1 MYLKWKRFLKH
12 YKLHFLFAWRYFR
25 GKYSFQAIQLIAWVS
40 VFAIAIGTAALLTI
54 LSVSNGFSEIV
65 NGLYSDFYA
74 DLRVVPKTTKFV
86 KLTQAQLG
94 SVRQISG
101 VQYATGIV
109 ENKAILVR
117 DQNQT
122 VVFVKGVDSNY
133 IHINK
138 VNQYL
143 KRGVFSVG
151 SLDSPKLVLGI
162 GVEENLLLFNAD
174 LGESLELIAVGR
186 SGKSLKS
193 MDQLNH
199 LVALQSGAFSV
210 QQEFDAQYVF
220 TSNQFA
226 QYLFDLDT
234 NQYSGVELS
243 IDLSKEK
250 SIVTAIQNLLGP
262 GFSVQN
268 KYQQN
273 ADLYKIMQI
282 EKWIIFAI
290 LALIMVVASF
300 NLVGALTMLVLE
312 KQKDIHVLHAMG
324 ATAGTIQKIFLSLSI
339 VMAMTG
345 ALIGGLIASCLIFLQ
360 TQFHFIQL
368 QGVSFVIDYYPV
380 KAIWTDYLAVI
391 SLVVLIAIVAG
402 WVPAKKAAGRI
413 FEKIG

>member
-1 MYLKWKRFLKH
+1 M
-12 YKLHFLFAWRYFR
+12 HFLFAWRYFR

-40 VFAIAIGTAALLTI
+40 VFAIAIGTAALITI

-74 DLRVVPKTTKFV
+74 DLRVVPSTSKFV
-86 KLTQAQLG
+86 KLTQAQLS
-94 SVRQISG
+94 SVRQIPG
-101 VQYATGIV
+101 VHYATGIV

-117 DQNQT
+117 DENQT

-143 KRGVFSVG
+143 KRGAFSLG
-151 SLDSPKLVLGI
+151 NLDSPKLVIGI
-162 GVEENLLLFNAD
+162 GVEENLLLYNAE
-174 LGESLELIAVGR
+174 LGTQLELIAVGR

-199 LVALQSGAFSV
+199 LVAVQSGAFSV

-226 QYLFDLDT
+226 QYLFDLDS

-243 IDLSKEK
+243 IDLNKEK
-250 SIVTAIQNLLGP
+250 SIVTAIQDILGS
-262 GFSVQN
+262 GFLVQN

-345 ALIGGLIASCLIFLQ
+345 AFIGGLIASCLIFLQ

-368 QGVSFVIDYYPV
+368 QGVSFIIDYYPV

-391 SLVVLIAIVAG
+391 SLVVLIALVAG

>member
-1 MYLKWKRFLKH
+1 M
-12 YKLHFLFAWRYFR
+12 HFLFAWRYFR

-74 DLRVVPKTTKFV
+74 DLRVVPKATKFV
-86 KLTQAQLG
+86 HLTPQQLNA
-94 SVRQISG
+94 VRQIDG
-101 VQYATGIV
+101 VHYATGIV

-117 DQNQT
+117 NENQT

-143 KRGVFSVG
+143 KRGVFEVG

-162 GVEENLLLFNAD
+162 GVEENLLLYNAN

-199 LVALQSGAFSV
+199 LVAVQSGAFSV
-210 QQEFDAQYVF
+210 QQEFDVQYVF

-226 QYLFDLDT
+226 QYLFDLDS

-243 IDLSKEK
+243 IDLNKEK
-250 SIVTAIQNLLGP
+250 NIVAAIQNLLGP

-345 ALIGGLIASCLIFLQ
+345 ALIGGVIASCLIFLQ

-391 SLVVLIAIVAG
+391 SLVVLIAIIAG

>member
-1 MYLKWKRFLKH
+1 M
-12 YKLHFLFAWRYFR
+12 HFLFAWRYFR
-25 GKYSFQAIQLIAWVS
+25 GKYSFQAIQFIAWVS

-74 DLRVVPKTTKFV
+74 DLRVVPRSSKFAQ
-86 KLTQAQLG
+86 LSQAQLNA
-94 SVRQISG
+94 VRQIPG
-101 VQYATGIV
+101 VHYATGIV
-109 ENKAILVR
+109 ENKAILVHN
-117 DQNQT
+117 DNQT

-143 KRGVFSVG
+143 KRGVFEVG
-151 SLDSPKLVLGI
+151 NLDSPKLVLGI
-162 GVEENLLLFNAD
+162 GVEENLLLFNTD
-174 LGESLELIAVGR
+174 LGASLELIAVGR

-193 MDQLNH
+193 IDQLNH
-199 LVALQSGAFSV
+199 LVAVQSGAFSV
-210 QQEFDAQYVF
+210 QQEFDVQYVF

-234 NQYSGVELS
+234 NQYSGIELS
-243 IDLSKEK
+243 IDIADEK
-250 SIVTAIQNLLGP
+250 NITEAIQPILGP
-262 GFSVQN
+262 SFLVQN

-312 KQKDIHVLHAMG
+312 KQKDIHVLGAMG
-324 ATAGTIQKIFLSLSI
+324 AKPSDIQKIFLLLSAI
-339 VMAMTG
+339 MSFIG
-345 ALIGGLIASCLIFLQ
+345 AILGGGLATVFVVLQ
-360 TQFHFIQL
+360 QQFHFIKL
-368 QGVSFVIDYYPV
+368 GGSSFVIDYYPI
-380 KAIWTDYLAVI
+380 KPMLEDYLAIFGLVI
-391 SLVVLIAIVAG
+391 LIALLAG
-402 WVPAKKAAGRI
+402 WLPARKAAKQIHGRL
-413 FEKIG
+413 

>member
-1 MYLKWKRFLKH
+1 M
-12 YKLHFLFAWRYFR
+12 HFLFAWRYFR

-40 VFAIAIGTAALLTI
+40 VFAIAIGTAALITI

-74 DLRVVPKTTKFV
+74 DLRVVPKAAKFV
-86 KLTQAQLG
+86 QLTSQQLNT
-94 SVRQISG
+94 VRQIPG

-117 DQNQT
+117 DENQT
-122 VVFVKGVDSNY
+122 VVFLKGVDSNY

-143 KRGVFSVG
+143 KRGTFSVG

-162 GVEENLLLFNAD
+162 GVEENLLLYNAD
-174 LGESLELIAVGR
+174 LGESMELIAVGR

-199 LVALQSGAFSV
+199 LIAVQSGAFSV
-210 QQEFDAQYVF
+210 QQEFDVQYVF

-226 QYLFDLDT
+226 QYLFDLDS
-234 NQYSGVELS
+234 NQYSGIELS
-243 IDLSKEK
+243 IDLAKEK
-250 SIVTAIQNLLGP
+250 SVVSAIQNTLGP
-262 GFSVQN
+262 NFSVQN

-345 ALIGGLIASCLIFLQ
+345 ALIGGLIASCVIFLQ

>member
-1 MYLKWKRFLKH
+1 
-12 YKLHFLFAWRYFR
+12 LHFLFAWRYFR

-74 DLRVVPKTTKFV
+74 DLRVVPKATKFV
-86 KLTQAQLG
+86 QLTSQQLNT
-94 SVRQISG
+94 VRQIPG

-117 DQNQT
+117 DENQT
-122 VVFVKGVDSNY
+122 VVFLKGVDSNY

-143 KRGVFSVG
+143 KRGTFSVG

-162 GVEENLLLFNAD
+162 GVEENLLLYNAD
-174 LGESLELIAVGR
+174 LGESMELIAVGR

-199 LVALQSGAFSV
+199 LIAVQSGAFSV
-210 QQEFDAQYVF
+210 QQEFDVQYVF

-226 QYLFDLDT
+226 QYLFDLDS

-243 IDLSKEK
+243 IDLAKEK
-250 SIVTAIQNLLGP
+250 SVVSAIQNTLGP
-262 GFSVQN
+262 NFLVQN

-345 ALIGGLIASCLIFLQ
+345 ALIGGLIASCVIFLQ

>member
-1 MYLKWKRFLKH
+1 
-12 YKLHFLFAWRYFR
+12 LHFLFAWRYFR

-74 DLRVVPKTTKFV
+74 DLRVVPTTSKFV
-86 KLTQAQLG
+86 KLSQAQFNA
-94 SVRQISG
+94 VRQIPG
-101 VQYATGIV
+101 VNYATGIV

-117 DQNQT
+117 GTNQS

-143 KRGVFSVG
+143 KRGVFDVG
-151 SLDSPKLVLGI
+151 NLDSPKLVLGI
-162 GVEENLLLFNAD
+162 GVEANLLLFNAV
-174 LGESLELIAVGR
+174 LGEPLELIAVGR

-199 LVALQSGAFSV
+199 LVAVQSGAFSV

-234 NQYSGVELS
+234 NQYSGIELS
-243 IDLSKEK
+243 IDVSKEK
-250 SIVTAIQNLLGP
+250 NIRTAIQNKLGP
-262 GFSVQN
+262 GFSVLN

-273 ADLYKIMQI
+273 ADLYKIMQV

-324 ATAGTIQKIFLSLSI
+324 ANAGTIQKIFLSLSI

-345 ALIGGLIASCLIFLQ
+345 AFIGGLIASCLIFLQ

-368 QGVSFVIDYYPV
+368 QGASFVIDYYPV
-380 KAIWTDYLAVI
+380 KAIWTDYVAVI

-402 WVPAKKAAGRI
+402 WIPAKKAADRI

>member
-1 MYLKWKRFLKH
+1 M
-12 YKLHFLFAWRYFR
+12 HFLFAWRYFR

-101 VQYATGIV
+101 VHYATGIV

-243 IDLSKEK
+243 IDLTKEK

-262 GFSVQN
+262 GFSIQN

-391 SLVVLIAIVAG
+391 SLVVLIALVAG

>member
-1 MYLKWKRFLKH
+1 V
-12 YKLHFLFAWRYFR
+12 HFLFAWRYFR

-74 DLRVVPKTTKFV
+74 DLRVVPKATKFTQ
-86 KLTQAQLG
+86 LTPQQLNAL
-94 SVRQISG
+94 RQIPG
-101 VQYATGIV
+101 VHYATGIV

-117 DQNQT
+117 NENQT

-143 KRGVFSVG
+143 KRGTFSVG

-162 GVEENLLLFNAD
+162 GVEENLLLYNAN

-199 LVALQSGAFSV
+199 LVAVQSGAFSV
-210 QQEFDAQYVF
+210 QQEFDLQYVF

-226 QYLFDLDT
+226 QYLFDLDS

-243 IDLSKEK
+243 IDLNKEK
-250 SIVTAIQNLLGP
+250 NVVTAIQDLLGT
-262 GFSVQN
+262 GFLVQN

-345 ALIGGLIASCLIFLQ
+345 ALIGGVIASCLIFLQ

-368 QGVSFVIDYYPV
+368 QGVSFIIDYYPV

>member
-1 MYLKWKRFLKH
+1 M
-12 YKLHFLFAWRYFR
+12 HFLFAWRYFT

-40 VFAIAIGTAALLTI
+40 VFAIAIGTAALITI

-74 DLRVVPKTTKFV
+74 DLRVVPSTTKFV
-86 KLTQAQLG
+86 KLTQAQL
-94 SVRQISG
+94 SSIRQIPG
-101 VQYATGIV
+101 VHYATGIV

-117 DQNQT
+117 DENQT

-143 KRGVFSVG
+143 KRGAFSLG
-151 SLDSPKLVLGI
+151 NLDSPKLVIGI
-162 GVEENLLLFNAD
+162 GVEENLLLYNAE
-174 LGESLELIAVGR
+174 LGTQLELIAVGR

-199 LVALQSGAFSV
+199 LVAVQSGAFSV

-226 QYLFDLDT
+226 QYLFDLDS

-243 IDLSKEK
+243 IDLNKEK
-250 SIVTAIQNLLGP
+250 SIVTAIQDKLGP
-262 GFSVQN
+262 GFLVQN

-345 ALIGGLIASCLIFLQ
+345 AFIGGLIASCLIFLQ

-368 QGVSFVIDYYPV
+368 QGVSFIIDYYPV

-391 SLVVLIAIVAG
+391 SLVVLIAFVAG

>member
-1 MYLKWKRFLKH
+1 
-12 YKLHFLFAWRYFR
+12 LHFLFAWRYFR

-40 VFAIAIGTAALLTI
+40 VFAIAIGTAALITI

-86 KLTQAQLG
+86 KLTQAELN
-94 SVRQISG
+94 SIRQIPG
-101 VQYATGIV
+101 VRYATGIV

-117 DQNQT
+117 NDNQT

-162 GVEENLLLFNAD
+162 GVEENLSLFNAE
-174 LGESLELIAVGR
+174 LGEPLELIAVGR

-193 MDQLNH
+193 IDQLNH
-199 LVALQSGAFSV
+199 LVAVQSGAFSV

-234 NQYSGVELS
+234 NQYAGIELS
-243 IDLSKEK
+243 IDLANEK
-250 SIVTAIQNLLGP
+250 NIVTAIQNKLGT
-262 GFSVQN
+262 GFLVQN

-273 ADLYKIMQI
+273 ADLYKIMQV

-312 KQKDIHVLHAMG
+312 KQKDIQVLHAMG
-324 ATAGTIQKIFLSLSI
+324 ATAGAIQKIFLSLSI

-345 ALIGGLIASCLIFLQ
+345 AFIGGLIASCLIFLQ

-380 KAIWTDYLAVI
+380 KAMWTDYLAVI

>member
-1 MYLKWKRFLKH
+1 M
-12 YKLHFLFAWRYFR
+12 HFLFAWRYFR
-25 GKYSFQAIQLIAWVS
+25 GKYSFQAIQLIVWVS
-40 VFAIAIGTAALLTI
+40 VFAIAIGTSALLTI

-74 DLRVVPKTTKFV
+74 DLRVVPTTTKFV
-86 KLTQAQLG
+86 QLTQQQLKAL
-94 SVRQISG
+94 RQIPG
-101 VQYATGIV
+101 VHYATGIV

-117 DQNQT
+117 NDKQT

-143 KRGVFSVG
+143 KRGDFAIG
-151 SLDSPKLVLGI
+151 NLDSPKLVLGI
-162 GVEENLLLFNAD
+162 GVEENLLLFNAS

-199 LVALQSGAFSV
+199 LVAVQSGAFSV
-210 QQEFDAQYVF
+210 QQEFDVQYVF

-226 QYLFDLDT
+226 QYVFDLDT

-243 IDLSKEK
+243 IDLTKEK
-250 SIVTAIQNLLGP
+250 SIVTAIQKLLGP
-262 GFSVQN
+262 DFSVQN

-273 ADLYKIMQI
+273 ADLYKIMQT

-324 ATAGTIQKIFLSLSI
+324 ATSGTIQKIFLSLSI
-339 VMAMTG
+339 VMSMTG
-345 ALIGGLIASCLIFLQ
+345 ALIGGLIASCFIFLQ

-380 KAIWTDYLAVI
+380 KAIWTDYLAVV
-391 SLVVLIAIVAG
+391 SLVMLIAILAG
-402 WVPAKKAAGRI
+402 WIPAKKAADRI

>member
-1 MYLKWKRFLKH
+1 
-12 YKLHFLFAWRYFR
+12 LHFLFAWRYFR

-40 VFAIAIGTAALLTI
+40 VFAIAIGTAALITI

-74 DLRVVPKTTKFV
+74 DLRVVPSTTKFV
-86 KLTQAQLG
+86 KLTQAQLS
-94 SVRQISG
+94 SVRQIPG
-101 VQYATGIV
+101 VHYATGIV

-117 DQNQT
+117 DENQT

-143 KRGVFSVG
+143 KRGAFSLG
-151 SLDSPKLVLGI
+151 NLDSPKLVIGI
-162 GVEENLLLFNAD
+162 GVEENLLLYNAE
-174 LGESLELIAVGR
+174 LGTQLELIAVGR

-193 MDQLNH
+193 MNQLNH
-199 LVALQSGAFSV
+199 LVAVQSGAFSV

-226 QYLFDLDT
+226 QYLFDLDS

-243 IDLSKEK
+243 IDLNKEK
-250 SIVTAIQNLLGP
+250 SIVTAIHDILGP
-262 GFSVQN
+262 GFLVQN

-345 ALIGGLIASCLIFLQ
+345 AFIGGLIASCLIFLQ

-368 QGVSFVIDYYPV
+368 QGVSFIIDYYPV

-391 SLVVLIAIVAG
+391 SLVVLIALVAG

>member
-1 MYLKWKRFLKH
+1 
-12 YKLHFLFAWRYFR
+12 LHFLFAWRYFR

-74 DLRVVPKTTKFV
+74 DLRVVPNASKFTQ
-86 KLTQAQLG
+86 LTPQQL
-94 SVRQISG
+94 STLRQIDG
-101 VQYATGIV
+101 VHYATGIV

-117 DQNQT
+117 NQNQT

-143 KRGVFSVG
+143 KRGVFEVG

-174 LGESLELIAVGR
+174 LGEPLELIAVGR

-199 LVALQSGAFSV
+199 LVAVQSGAFSV
-210 QQEFDAQYVF
+210 QQEFDVQYVF

-226 QYLFDLDT
+226 QYLFDLDS

-243 IDLSKEK
+243 IDLNKEK

-262 GFSVQN
+262 GFAVQN

-391 SLVVLIAIVAG
+391 SLVVLIALVAG
-402 WVPAKKAAGRI
+402 WIPAKKAAGRI

>member
-1 MYLKWKRFLKH
+1 M
-12 YKLHFLFAWRYFR
+12 HFLFAWRYFR

-40 VFAIAIGTAALLTI
+40 VFAIAIGTAALITI

-74 DLRVVPKTTKFV
+74 DLRVVPSTTKFV
-86 KLTQAQLG
+86 KLTQAQLS
-94 SVRQISG
+94 SVRQIPG
-101 VQYATGIV
+101 VHYATGIV

-117 DQNQT
+117 DENQT

-143 KRGVFSVG
+143 KRGAFSLG
-151 SLDSPKLVLGI
+151 NLDSPKLVIGI
-162 GVEENLLLFNAD
+162 GVEENLLLYNAE
-174 LGESLELIAVGR
+174 LGTQLELIAVGR

-199 LVALQSGAFSV
+199 LVAVQSGAFSV

-226 QYLFDLDT
+226 QYLFDLDS

-243 IDLSKEK
+243 IDLNKEK
-250 SIVTAIQNLLGP
+250 SIVTAIHDILGP
-262 GFSVQN
+262 GFLVQN

-345 ALIGGLIASCLIFLQ
+345 AFIGGLIASCLIFLQ

-368 QGVSFVIDYYPV
+368 QGVSFIIDYYPV

-391 SLVVLIAIVAG
+391 SLVILIALVAG
-402 WVPAKKAAGRI
+402 WVPAKKAASRI

>member
-1 MYLKWKRFLKH
+1 M
-12 YKLHFLFAWRYFR
+12 HFLFAWRYFR

-40 VFAIAIGTAALLTI
+40 VFAIAIGTAALITI

-74 DLRVVPKTTKFV
+74 DLRVVPSTTKFV
-86 KLTQAQLG
+86 KLTQAQL
-94 SVRQISG
+94 SSIRQIPG
-101 VQYATGIV
+101 VHYATGIV

-117 DQNQT
+117 DENQT

-143 KRGVFSVG
+143 KRGTFSLG
-151 SLDSPKLVLGI
+151 NLDSPKLVIGI
-162 GVEENLLLFNAD
+162 GVEENLLLYNAE
-174 LGESLELIAVGR
+174 LGTQLELIAVGR

-199 LVALQSGAFSV
+199 LVAVQSGAFSV
-210 QQEFDAQYVF
+210 QQEFDVQYVF

-226 QYLFDLDT
+226 QYLFDLDS

-243 IDLSKEK
+243 IDLNKEK
-250 SIVTAIQNLLGP
+250 SIVTAIQDKLGP
-262 GFSVQN
+262 GFLVQN

-339 VMAMTG
+339 VMSMTG
-345 ALIGGLIASCLIFLQ
+345 AFIGGLIASCLIFLQ

-368 QGVSFVIDYYPV
+368 QGVSFIIDYYPV

-391 SLVVLIAIVAG
+391 SLVVLIAFVAG

>member
-1 MYLKWKRFLKH
+1 M
-12 YKLHFLFAWRYFR
+12 HFLFAWRYFR

-40 VFAIAIGTAALLTI
+40 VFAIAIGTAALITI

-74 DLRVVPKTTKFV
+74 DLRVVPSTTKFV
-86 KLTQAQLG
+86 KLTQAQL
-94 SVRQISG
+94 SSIRQIPG
-101 VQYATGIV
+101 VHYATGIV

-117 DQNQT
+117 DENQT

-143 KRGVFSVG
+143 KRGAFSLG
-151 SLDSPKLVLGI
+151 NLDSPKLVIGI
-162 GVEENLLLFNAD
+162 GVEENLLLYNAE
-174 LGESLELIAVGR
+174 LGTQLELIAVGR

-199 LVALQSGAFSV
+199 LVAVQSGAFSV
-210 QQEFDAQYVF
+210 QQEFDVQYVF

-226 QYLFDLDT
+226 QYLFDLDS

-243 IDLSKEK
+243 IDLNKEK
-250 SIVTAIQNLLGP
+250 NIVAAIQNLLGP

-345 ALIGGLIASCLIFLQ
+345 AFIGGLIASCLIFLQ

-368 QGVSFVIDYYPV
+368 QGVSFIIDYYPV

-391 SLVVLIAIVAG
+391 SLVVLIAFVAG

>member
-1 MYLKWKRFLKH
+1 M
-12 YKLHFLFAWRYFR
+12 HFLFAWRYFR
-25 GKYSFQAIQLIAWVS
+25 GKYSFQAIQFIAWVS

-74 DLRVVPKTTKFV
+74 DLRVVPTTSKF
-86 KLTQAQLG
+86 AQL
-94 SVRQISG
+94 SQVQLNAVRQIPG
-101 VQYATGIV
+101 VHYATGIV
-109 ENKAILVR
+109 ENKAILVH
-117 DQNQT
+117 DEYQT

-143 KRGVFSVG
+143 KRGVFELG
-151 SLDSPKLVLGI
+151 SLDSPKLVLGV
-162 GVEENLLLFNAD
+162 GVEENLLLFNTD
-174 LGESLELIAVGR
+174 LGASMELIAVGR

-193 MDQLNH
+193 IDQLNH
-199 LVALQSGAFSV
+199 LVAVQSGAFSV
-210 QQEFDAQYVF
+210 QQEFDVQYVF

-234 NQYSGVELS
+234 NQYAGIELS
-243 IDLSKEK
+243 IDLAKEK
-250 SIVTAIQNLLGP
+250 TIVTAIQNILGTN
-262 GFSVQN
+262 FLVQN

-339 VMAMTG
+339 VMSLTG

-360 TQFHFIQL
+360 AQFHFIQL

-380 KAIWTDYLAVI
+380 KAVWTDYLAVI
-391 SLVVLIAIVAG
+391 GLVVLIAIVAG

>member
-1 MYLKWKRFLKH
+1 M
-12 YKLHFLFAWRYFR
+12 HFLFAWRYFR

-40 VFAIAIGTAALLTI
+40 VFAIAIGTAALITI

-74 DLRVVPKTTKFV
+74 DLRVVPSTTKFV
-86 KLTQAQLG
+86 KLTQAQL
-94 SVRQISG
+94 SSIRQIPG
-101 VQYATGIV
+101 VHYATGIV

-117 DQNQT
+117 DENQT

-133 IHINK
+133 LHINK

-143 KRGVFSVG
+143 KRGAFSLG
-151 SLDSPKLVLGI
+151 NLDSPKLVIGI
-162 GVEENLLLFNAD
+162 GVEENLLLYNAE
-174 LGESLELIAVGR
+174 LGTQLELIAVGR

-199 LVALQSGAFSV
+199 LVAVQSGAFSV

-226 QYLFDLDT
+226 QYLFDLDS

-243 IDLSKEK
+243 IDLNKEK
-250 SIVTAIQNLLGP
+250 SIVTAIQDKLGP
-262 GFSVQN
+262 GFLVQN

-345 ALIGGLIASCLIFLQ
+345 AFIGGLIASCLIFLQ

-368 QGVSFVIDYYPV
+368 QGVSFIIDYYPV

-391 SLVVLIAIVAG
+391 SLVVLIAFVAG

>member
-1 MYLKWKRFLKH
+1 M
-12 YKLHFLFAWRYFR
+12 HFLFAWRYFR

-40 VFAIAIGTAALLTI
+40 VFAIAIGTAALITI

-86 KLTQAQLG
+86 KLTQAQLN
-94 SVRQISG
+94 SVSQIPG
-101 VQYATGIV
+101 VHYATGIV

-117 DQNQT
+117 NDNQT

-151 SLDSPKLVLGI
+151 SLDSPKLILGI
-162 GVEENLLLFNAD
+162 GVEENLSLFNAD
-174 LGESLELIAVGR
+174 LGEPLELIAVGR

-193 MDQLNH
+193 IDQLNH

-234 NQYSGVELS
+234 SQYSGIELS
-243 IDLSKEK
+243 IDLANEK
-250 SIVTAIQNLLGP
+250 NIVTAIQNKLGT
-262 GFSVQN
+262 GFLIQN

-324 ATAGTIQKIFLSLSI
+324 ATASTIQKIFLSLSI

-368 QGVSFVIDYYPV
+368 QGISFVIDYYPV
-380 KAIWTDYLAVI
+380 KAMWTDYLAVI
-391 SLVVLIAIVAG
+391 GLVVLIAIVAG

>member
-1 MYLKWKRFLKH
+1 M
-12 YKLHFLFAWRYFR
+12 HFLFAWRYFR

-74 DLRVVPKTTKFV
+74 DLRVVPTTSKFV
-86 KLTQAQLG
+86 KLSQAQFNA
-94 SVRQISG
+94 VRQIPG
-101 VQYATGIV
+101 VNYATGIV

-117 DQNQT
+117 GTNQS

-143 KRGVFSVG
+143 KRGVFDVG
-151 SLDSPKLVLGI
+151 NLDSPKLVLGI
-162 GVEENLLLFNAD
+162 GVEANLLLFNAV
-174 LGESLELIAVGR
+174 LGEPLELIAVGR
-186 SGKSLKS
+186 SGKSIKS

-199 LVALQSGAFSV
+199 LVAVQSGAFSV

-234 NQYSGVELS
+234 NQYSGIELS
-243 IDLSKEK
+243 IDVFKEK
-250 SIVTAIQNLLGP
+250 NIRTAIQNKLGP
-262 GFSVQN
+262 GFSVLN

-273 ADLYKIMQI
+273 ADLYKIMQV

-324 ATAGTIQKIFLSLSI
+324 ANAGTIQKIFLSLSI

-345 ALIGGLIASCLIFLQ
+345 AFIGGLIASCLIFLQ

-368 QGVSFVIDYYPV
+368 QGASFVIDYYPV
-380 KAIWTDYLAVI
+380 KAIWTDYVAVI

-402 WVPAKKAAGRI
+402 WIPAKKAADRI

>member
-1 MYLKWKRFLKH
+1 M
-12 YKLHFLFAWRYFR
+12 HFLFAWRYFR

-40 VFAIAIGTAALLTI
+40 VFAIAIGTAALITI

-74 DLRVVPKTTKFV
+74 DLRVVPSTTKFV
-86 KLTQAQLG
+86 KLTQAQLS
-94 SVRQISG
+94 SVRQIPG
-101 VQYATGIV
+101 VHYATGIV

-117 DQNQT
+117 DENQT

-133 IHINK
+133 THINK

-143 KRGVFSVG
+143 KRGAFSLG
-151 SLDSPKLVLGI
+151 NLDSPKLVIGI
-162 GVEENLLLFNAD
+162 GVEENLLLYNAE
-174 LGESLELIAVGR
+174 LGTQLELIAVGR

-199 LVALQSGAFSV
+199 LVAVQSGAFSV

-226 QYLFDLDT
+226 QYLFDLDS

-243 IDLSKEK
+243 IDLNKEK
-250 SIVTAIQNLLGP
+250 SIVTAIQDILGS
-262 GFSVQN
+262 GFLVQN

-345 ALIGGLIASCLIFLQ
+345 AFIGGLIASCLIFLQ

-368 QGVSFVIDYYPV
+368 QGVSFIIDYYPV

-391 SLVVLIAIVAG
+391 SLVVLIALVAG

>member
-1 MYLKWKRFLKH
+1 M
-12 YKLHFLFAWRYFR
+12 HFLFAWRYFR
-25 GKYSFQAIQLIAWVS
+25 GKYSFQAIQFIAWVS

-74 DLRVVPKTTKFV
+74 DLRVVPTTSKF
-86 KLTQAQLG
+86 AQL
-94 SVRQISG
+94 SQVQLNAVRQIPG
-101 VQYATGIV
+101 VHYATGIV
-109 ENKAILVR
+109 ENKAILVH
-117 DQNQT
+117 DEYQT

-143 KRGVFSVG
+143 KRGVFELG
-151 SLDSPKLVLGI
+151 SLDSPKLVLGV
-162 GVEENLLLFNAD
+162 GVEENLLLFNTD
-174 LGESLELIAVGR
+174 LGASMELIAVGR

-193 MDQLNH
+193 IDQLNH
-199 LVALQSGAFSV
+199 LVAVQSGAFSV
-210 QQEFDAQYVF
+210 QQEFDVQYVF

-234 NQYSGVELS
+234 NQYAGIELS
-243 IDLSKEK
+243 IDLAKETT
-250 SIVTAIQNLLGP
+250 IVTAIQNILGTN
-262 GFSVQN
+262 FLVQN

-339 VMAMTG
+339 VMSLTG

-360 TQFHFIQL
+360 AQFHFIQL

-380 KAIWTDYLAVI
+380 KAVWTDYLAVI
-391 SLVVLIAIVAG
+391 GLVVLIAIVAG

-413 FEKIG
+413 FEKTG